1 MFEDTETEG
10 TSLELAML
18 PVSLTPDI
26 WITVVHMLH
35 ASIMACALRIATHNC
50 QQANLNHLCVASSL
64 NNEHYF
70 MP

>member
-26 WITVVHMLH
+26 CIWITVVHMLH
-35 ASIMACALRIATHNC
+35 ASIMACALRTAMHYC
-50 QQANLNHLCVASSL
+50 QQANLNHLCNL
-64 NNEHYF
+64 
-70 MP
+70 